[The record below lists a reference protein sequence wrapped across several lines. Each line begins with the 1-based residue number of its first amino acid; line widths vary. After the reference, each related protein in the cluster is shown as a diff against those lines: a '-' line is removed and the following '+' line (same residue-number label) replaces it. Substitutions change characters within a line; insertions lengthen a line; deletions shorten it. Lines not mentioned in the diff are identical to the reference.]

1 MFHYDII
8 LLKPVK
14 GANMWLKIQIEK
26 ELFHMLYILIIF
38 AILAL
43 LWEIKLK
50 YDEQKAS
57 YDDAQTFSSLDEL
70 FDYIDSSS
78 LPVKAVYRSQSER
91 FSAEEDLI
99 KPLESKYKLKN
110 IIVDINSDYN
120 RYCFTITK
128 KKTVKP

>member
-14 GANMWLKIQIEK
+14 GTNMWLKIQIEK

-50 YDEQKAS
+50 YDEQKVS

-78 LPVKAVYRSQSER
+78 LPVKAAYRSQSER

-99 KPLESKYKLKN
+99 KPLESKYKLNN
-110 IIVDINSDYN
+110 IIIDINSDYN

>member
-1 MFHYDII
+1 
-8 LLKPVK
+8 
-14 GANMWLKIQIEK
+14 MWFKIQIEK
-26 ELFHMLYILIIF
+26 ELFYMLYISLIF
-38 AILAL
+38 VILAL

-57 YDDAQTFSSLDEL
+57 YDDTQTFSNLDEL
-70 FDYIDSSS
+70 FDYIENSS
-78 LPVKAVYRSQSER
+78 LLVKAVYRSQNEQ
-91 FSAEEDLI
+91 FSAEENLI

>member
-1 MFHYDII
+1 
-8 LLKPVK
+8 
-14 GANMWLKIQIEK
+14 MWLKIQIEK
-26 ELFHMLYILIIF
+26 ELFYMLYILIIF
-38 AILAL
+38 VILAL

-57 YDDAQTFSSLDEL
+57 YDDTQTFSNLDEL
-70 FDYIDSSS
+70 FDYIENSS
-78 LPVKAVYRSQSER
+78 LPVKAVYRSQNKR
-91 FSAEEDLI
+91 FSAEENLI

-110 IIVDINSDYN
+110 FIIDINSDYN

>member
-1 MFHYDII
+1 
-8 LLKPVK
+8 
-14 GANMWLKIQIEK
+14 MWLKIQIEK
-26 ELFHMLYILIIF
+26 ELFYMLYILIIF

-57 YDDAQTFSSLDEL
+57 YDDTQTFSNLDEL
-70 FDYIDSSS
+70 FDYIENSS
-78 LPVKAVYRSQSER
+78 LPVKAVYRSQNEQ
-91 FSAEEDLI
+91 FSAEENLI

>member
-1 MFHYDII
+1 
-8 LLKPVK
+8 
-14 GANMWLKIQIEK
+14 MWLKIQIEK